1 MSGLTKRRVDAL
13 RPEHARDV
21 YAWDDELPGFGVRVK
36 PSGVKKYFVQYRN
49 TAGRSRRVTIGRH
62 GALAPDQARKLARA
76 HFGSVAWGE
85 DPAQAAME
93 RRLGATMSE
102 LCDRFLREHAEPK
115 KRPSSVYTD
124 RRIIEKHIK
133 PTLGALRVEDVRR
146 VDVGNL
152 HHSLRSTPTQANR
165 VVTVLSKM
173 FNLAERWGLRADYT
187 NPCRHL
193 ERFREVARQ
202 RFMSAAELAKL
213 GDALA
218 FLEREQIEPPEAIA
232 AIRLLILTGAR
243 RSEILCLKWPY
254 VDFERRLLRL
264 PDSKTGAKTIPL
276 NAPALEVLSKLKRR
290 SEWVLPTAEGSTPV
304 SLSKP
309 WGRIREQAA
318 LPDLRVHDLRHSFA
332 SVLATEGTSLLVIGR
347 ILGHKVPAT
356 TARYAHLSDDPVRAA
371 AELAGQRIAAAM
383 MRGPVAEVVPISAG
397 ARSRGAVELSP
408 LG

>member
-1 MSGLTKRRVDAL
+1 LSGLTKRSVDAL
-13 RPEHARDV
+13 RPVPARDV
-21 YAWDDELPGFGVRVK
+21 YGWDDELPGFGVRVK
-36 PSGVKKYFVQYRN
+36 PSGVKTYFVQYRN
-49 TAGRSRRVTIGRH
+49 AAGRSRRVTIGRH
-62 GALAPDQARKLARA
+62 GVLAPDQARKLARA
-76 HFGSVAWGE
+76 QLGSVAWGE
-85 DPAQAAME
+85 DPAQAATE
-93 RRLGATMSE
+93 RRLGATVSE

-213 GDALA
+213 GDGLA
-218 FLEREQIEPPEAIA
+218 FLEREQVEPPEAIA

-243 RSEILCLKWPY
+243 RGEVLQLKWPY

-309 WGRIREQAA
+309 WGRIRVHAG
-318 LPDLRVHDLRHSFA
+318 LLDLRVHDLRHSFA

-383 MRGPVAEVVPISAG
+383 MRGPMAEVVPIGVA
-397 ARSRGAVELSP
+397 AR
-408 LG
+408 

>member
-1 MSGLTKRRVDAL
+1 LSGLTKRRVDAL
-13 RPEHARDV
+13 RPETARDV

-36 PSGVKKYFVQYRN
+36 PSGVKTYFVQYRN

-62 GALAPDQARKLARA
+62 GALAPDQARKLARV
-76 HFGSVAWGE
+76 HLGSVAWGE
-85 DPAQAAME
+85 DPAQAATE

-218 FLEREQIEPPEAIA
+218 FLERERIEPPEAIA

-254 VDFERRLLRL
+254 VDFDRRLLRL

-290 SEWVLPTAEGSTPV
+290 SEWVLPTADGWTPV

-309 WGRIREQAA
+309 WGRIRVHAG
-318 LPDLRVHDLRHSFA
+318 LLDLRVHDLRHSFA

-383 MRGPVAEVVPISAG
+383 MRGPMAEVVPIGMA
-397 ARSRGAVELSP
+397 AR
-408 LG
+408 

>member
-1 MSGLTKRRVDAL
+1 MSGLTKRSVDAV
-13 RPEHARDV
+13 RPDPKRDV

-36 PSGVKKYFVQYRN
+36 PSGVKTYFVQYRN
-49 TAGRSRRVTIGRH
+49 ASARSRRVTIGRH
-62 GALAPDQARKLARA
+62 GVLAPDEARKLARVRL
-76 HFGSVAWGE
+76 GSVAWGD
-85 DPAQAAME
+85 DPAQEALI
-93 RRLGATMSE
+93 RRGGATVSE

-115 KRPSSVYTD
+115 KRPSSVKTD
-124 RRIIEKHIK
+124 RRIIEKNIK
-133 PTLGALRVEDVRR
+133 PMLGALRVEDVRR
-146 VDVGNL
+146 VDIGNL
-152 HHSLRSTPTQANR
+152 HHTLRETPTQANR

-193 ERFREVARQ
+193 DRFREVARE

-218 FLEREQIEPPEAIA
+218 FLERERVEPPEAIA

-243 RSEILCLKWPY
+243 RSEILCLRWPFI
-254 VDFERRLLRL
+254 DFERRLLRL

-276 NAPALEVLSKLKRR
+276 NAPALEVLSKLKPR
-290 SEWVLPTAEGSTPV
+290 SDWVLPTAEGSTPV

-309 WGRIREQAA
+309 WGRIREHAG
-318 LPDLRVHDLRHSFA
+318 LLDLRVHDLRHSFA

-371 AELAGQRIAAAM
+371 AELAGQRITAAM
-383 MRGPVAEVVPISAG
+383 LRRPLAEVVPIG
-397 ARSRGAVELSP
+397 AALR
-408 LG
+408 